1 MCVSIEIEIEE
12 NIQLGNGIIR
22 VFEKNRM
29 PAQTGIEF
37 FHFIVWRNKNKHR
50 KWSFYVAR
58 DVCSQ
63 WDYLIQSNFS
73 MQTRN
78 LRITLWRLRPD
89 FFPFISC
96 VEAAVISIFHRW
108 QCCARYKMMEL
119 FFSLSPFSDLIHA
132 HAQWSFDQKR
142 NCVSYCDSMFWFERA
157 SQETSNRRSAI

>member
-119 FFSLSPFSDLIHA
+119 FFSLSLSFFWSDPCSCSMIIRSKTKLRVVLWFDVLIWA
-132 HAQWSFDQKR
+132 CISR
-142 NCVSYCDSMFWFERA
+142 NE
-157 SQETSNRRSAI
+157 